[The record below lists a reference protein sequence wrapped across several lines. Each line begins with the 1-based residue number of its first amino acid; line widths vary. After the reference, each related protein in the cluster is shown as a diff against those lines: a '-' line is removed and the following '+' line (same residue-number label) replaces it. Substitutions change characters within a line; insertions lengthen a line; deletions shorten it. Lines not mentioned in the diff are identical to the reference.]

1 MKATIVFDNTT
12 TRADLQPDWGFACV
26 VELAGRKILFDTG
39 ANGAILLENMKQL
52 NIDPNS
58 INDVFIS
65 HNHFDHI
72 GGLAEFLNV
81 NRDVYL
87 FLPPSLRG
95 VRNAEEITY
104 LEKPTR
110 IAEGVYSTGELQ
122 GIEQAMSVETGKGL
136 VLFVGCSHPRME
148 LILHAAKQF
157 GELYGIIG
165 GLHGFNQYELFAGL
179 KLICPTHCTQHKA
192 ELKKKYP
199 DQYLEGGVGRVINI

>member
-1 MKATIVFDNTT
+1 
-12 TRADLQPDWGFACV
+12 
-26 VELAGRKILFDTG
+26 
-39 ANGAILLENMKQL
+39 
-52 NIDPNS
+52 
-58 INDVFIS
+58 
-65 HNHFDHI
+65 
-72 GGLAEFLNV
+72 
-81 NRDVYL
+81 
-87 FLPPSLRG
+87 
-95 VRNAEEITY
+95 
-104 LEKPTR
+104 
-110 IAEGVYSTGELQ
+110 LQ